1 MSVLREQIQLL
12 STFLKSDF
20 RKTLIRCGA
29 AMLIIALLGGASGL
43 AFPEVVEETLA
54 MFMDVVEDAGVIDE
68 EGNFSVFALLA
79 NNWSAMLISAAYGL
93 IPFAFLPAIS
103 LFSNSF
109 LIGVMAAWYHTSGVS
124 LLIFAAG
131 ILPHGI
137 FELPALVLSIAC
149 GIYLCR
155 NVSRAVIGRE
165 NHRPFTELLCDLL
178 RVLLLLV
185 APMTVAAAFIECYIT
200 PLVIALFL

>member
-1 MSVLREQIQLL
+1 MNMLREQIRLGGI
-12 STFLKSDF
+12 FLKSDF
-20 RKTLIRCGA
+20 RKIIIRCSI
-29 AMLIIALLGGASGL
+29 AMFVITLLGGAAGL

-54 MFMDVVEDAGVIDE
+54 MFTEAVENAGVIDE
-68 EGNFSVFALLA
+68 EGNVSVFALLA
-79 NNWSAMLISAAYGL
+79 NNWSAMLMSAAYGFV
-93 IPFAFLPAIS
+93 PFVYLPALS

-109 LIGVMAAWYHTSGVS
+109 LIGVMAAWYHSNGIS
-124 LLIFAAG
+124 LLVFAAG

-155 NVSRAVIGRE
+155 NLSRAIVGNRDR
-165 NHRPFTELLCDLL
+165 RPFVELLCDLL

-200 PLVIALFL
+200 PFVISLFL

>member
-1 MSVLREQIQLL
+1 MSILREQIQLL
-12 STFLKSDF
+12 GTFLRSDF
-20 RKTLIRCGA
+20 RKTLIRCA
-29 AMLIIALLGGASGL
+29 IAMLIIMLLGGVVGL
-43 AFPEVVEETLA
+43 AFPEVVQETLA
-54 MFMDVVEDAGVIDE
+54 TFMEVVEESGVVDE

-93 IPFAFLPAIS
+93 IPFVYLPAVS

-109 LIGVMAAWYHTSGVS
+109 LIGVMAAWYHASGVS
-124 LLIFAAG
+124 LLVFAAG

-137 FELPALVLSIAC
+137 FELPSLLLSIAC

-155 NVSRAVIGRE
+155 NMSRTITGKQGK
-165 NHRPFTELLCDLL
+165 RPFVELLCDLL